1 MPFALKKKDIKTA
14 AASEAFFGI
23 VKSGTKGDRIGVIDK
38 SVVGETIGFF
48 MKYDD
53 GRIDK
58 FGEIK
63 VDIDLPKEF
72 DPKKVKLRFVAEGEK
87 KEPRDL
93 KGYKPDEVQVQAF
106 YGDKPLDEALLP
118 LKQAELVFPEAQ
130 PPAPPDEPP
139 TPPASSGSA
148 SSKDD
153 NKELTG
159 SIILFYHPG
168 EPDEQIVNTVGEVK
182 FWLRALELGLVAE
195 ADFGYRETVEV
206 MGGVKIASPNETGIP
221 FKAQNLK
228 QILSK

>member
-1 MPFALKKKDIKTA
+1 MALFDRKITQGTPDEGTT
-14 AASEAFFGI
+14 FFGI
-23 VKSGTKGDRIGVIDK
+23 VKSGTKGDRIGVIDESAIGK
-38 SVVGETIGFF
+38 TIGCFI
-48 MKYDD
+48 KYAD
-53 GRIDK
+53 GQVDK
-58 FGEIK
+58 LGEIK
-63 VDIDLPKEF
+63 VDINLPKEF
-72 DPKKVKLRFVAEGEK
+72 DPKKVKLRFIAEGEK

-106 YGDKPLDEALLP
+106 YDGKPVDEALLP

-153 NKELTG
+153 NKELPG

-195 ADFGYRETVEV
+195 ADFGYREIVEV
-206 MGGVKIASPNETGIP
+206 MGGIKIASPKVTAIP
-221 FKAQNLK
+221 FKAENLK
-228 QILSK
+228 QILGK